1 VSQKFT
7 GKERDAESGLDYFGA
22 RYYGSALGRFTS
34 PDEVF
39 ADQHPADP
47 QSWNLYGYVRNNPL
61 KNVDPTGKG
70 TFNAAL
76 LNNPEVQKAVA
87 NLSAGVAAY
96 AKQSLNENKQGL
108 NRISDLVKTVSG
120 GRIDLGHVTIT
131 PLTPAEEKA
140 APTGAAVVGAV
151 TAITGGVKGDGEG
164 GTTSL
169 FRAVGSAE
177 AGDIGNTTGAFG
189 ASPTGSEF
197 KGFFYSESDAQS
209 FGARMT
215 QMTGDPHTVVSAD
228 APTDLVNASP
238 AHNAATE
245 GPGVLIKNENLPQV
259 KIKQPNQ

>member
-1 VSQKFT
+1 MSQKFT

-70 TFNAAL
+70 SFNAAL
-76 LNNPEVQKAVA
+76 LNNPEVRKAVA

-151 TAITGGVKGDGEG
+151 TAITGGVKGEGEG

-177 AGDIGNTTGAFG
+177 AGDIGNTGAFG
-189 ASPTGSEF
+189 GSPTGSEF

-245 GPGVLIKNENLPQV
+245 GQGVLIKNENLPQV